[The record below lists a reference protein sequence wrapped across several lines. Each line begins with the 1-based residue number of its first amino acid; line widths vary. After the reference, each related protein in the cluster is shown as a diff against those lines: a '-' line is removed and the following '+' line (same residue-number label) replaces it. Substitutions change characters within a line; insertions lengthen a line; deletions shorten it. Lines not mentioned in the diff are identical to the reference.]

1 MGIVTGQ
8 EIADNVAGL
17 MNDTDRVRWTDADY
31 LVWLNEGHREAVM
44 IKNDSYITN
53 ASVLLTPSA
62 TRQDLPADGMML
74 IDVTRNMGADGNT
87 PGKALR
93 VGSKESLDAQLP
105 NWHNDPADAVNGI
118 GNYMYD
124 PRDPY
129 RYYVY
134 PQAPATDW
142 YVELVYAAVPP
153 ALTSLSETIYLRDV
167 YANALIDYLIYRAN
181 SRDEVDGQPH
191 PAAML
196 HYQKFSGAFGLKGR
210 EEVQN
215 NPNQTTRP
223 PAPVPAASASKPG

>member
-1 MGIVTGQ
+1 
-8 EIADNVAGL
+8 
-17 MNDTDRVRWTDADY
+17 MNDTARVRWTDADY
-31 LVWLNEGHREAVM
+31 LVWLNEGHREAAM
-44 IKNDSYITN
+44 IKNDVYTTN
-53 ASVLLTPSA
+53 ASVILLPGV
-62 TRQDLPADGMML
+62 TRQALPEDGLMLLDL
-74 IDVTRNMGADGNT
+74 TRNMGADGNT
-87 PGKALR
+87 PGRAIR
-93 VGSKESLDAQLP
+93 VTAKDSLDAQLP
-105 NWHNDPADAVNGI
+105 EWHNDAADPVNGI
-118 GNYMYD
+118 ANFMYD

-153 ALTSLSETIYLRDV
+153 VMASLADVILLRDV

-210 EEVQN
+210 EEAQN
-215 NPNQTTRP
+215 SPNLTTLP
-223 PAPVPAASASKPG
+223 PAPVPAGAAAKPG